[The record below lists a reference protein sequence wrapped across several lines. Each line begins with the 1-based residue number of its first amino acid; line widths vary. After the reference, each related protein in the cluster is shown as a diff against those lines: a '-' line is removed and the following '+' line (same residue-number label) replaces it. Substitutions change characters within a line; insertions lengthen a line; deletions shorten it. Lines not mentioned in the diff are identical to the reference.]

1 MVKWKHI
8 QEGLDH
14 KHLREI
20 TTNYS
25 SSHRNYRY
33 KLVEEPEKQCNEIY
47 IDEKLA
53 IKLIMDCRT
62 TSAHKFWA
70 RLGFKQDD
78 VILTKEQSVLTKIM
92 S

>member
-20 TTNYS
+20 ATNYI
-25 SSHRNYRY
+25 SSHRNYKY

-47 IDEKLA
+47 IDKKIA

-62 TSAHKFWA
+62 TSAHKA